1 MLSAP
6 DKRSYVAVGFSG
18 KGGMVG
24 STAMVAWSP
33 SSSSGRRKGVAK
45 EYYLQGRS
53 PEAVTPDDG
62 RLTLVRNRTATIS
75 SSGRLYLAFELST
88 DHPQPYLIYSVGYE
102 GSIPSSDDDFKLQMH
117 RDMGSRGFNYASGTP
132 SIQPHSAGVVRKITL
147 FFLFGSPTVDLCVC
161 AQRRSLAEEADRAD
175 RKSVV

>member
-6 DKRSYVAVGFSG
+6 DKTSWVAVGFSG

-24 STAMVAWSP
+24 SSAMVAWK
-33 SSSSGRRKGVAK
+33 SSSSSKGVAK

-62 RLTLVRNRTATIS
+62 RLTLVRNRTTTVS

-88 DHPQPYLIYSVGYE
+88 DHPQPYLIYAVGYE
-102 GSIPSSDDDFKLQMH
+102 GSLPSSSDDFQLQMH
-117 RDMGSRGFNYASGTP
+117 RDMGSRAFNYASGN
-132 SIQPHSAGVVRKITL
+132 
-147 FFLFGSPTVDLCVC
+147 
-161 AQRRSLAEEADRAD
+161 
-175 RKSVV
+175 

>member
-102 GSIPSSDDDFKLQMH
+102 GSLPSSDDDFKLQMH

-132 SIQPHSAGVVRKITL
+132 LIQTRSA
-147 FFLFGSPTVDLCVC
+147 SCY
-161 AQRRSLAEEADRAD
+161 S
-175 RKSVV
+175 